1 MAAIRPLA
9 MAHVRFGAGRGE
21 TMVKGKR
28 GVRTPRRR
36 RGGCR
41 PPRVRVG
48 SVVSEFDSEKM
59 HVPSDS
65 FGGNSP
71 ERHVANSMRK
81 FFTFVAAK
89 IVLHQLEGVA
99 PESATPMEADRPGD
113 AQQGQA
119 EARRSAKRIQSDYQ
133 QLLDMLQNHPMKDE
147 QEWIQMLLQKNSML
161 GLRIM
166 EVRKAYAEID
176 FEWDNLRKV
185 SLSILDEGNDD
196 MMQWWVKQQYGEG
209 IQDEPSQEP

>member
-1 MAAIRPLA
+1 
-9 MAHVRFGAGRGE
+9 MAHVRLGAGRW
-21 TMVKGKR
+21 

-41 PPRVRVG
+41 RPRSGLV
-48 SVVSEFDSEKM
+48 SVVGEFDSEKM

-71 ERHVANSMRK
+71 ERHVAKSMRK

-113 AQQGQA
+113 AEQGQA

-209 IQDEPSQEP
+209 IQDKPSQEP

>member
-1 MAAIRPLA
+1 
-9 MAHVRFGAGRGE
+9 
-21 TMVKGKR
+21 
-28 GVRTPRRR
+28 
-36 RGGCR
+36 
-41 PPRVRVG
+41 
-48 SVVSEFDSEKM
+48 M

-71 ERHVANSMRK
+71 ERHVAKSMRK

-99 PESATPMEADRPGD
+99 PESASPLEADQPGD
-113 AQQGQA
+113 AQQGSA

-147 QEWIQMLLQKNSML
+147 HEWIQTLLHKNSML
-161 GLRIM
+161 GRRII

-176 FEWDNLRKV
+176 FEWDSLKKV
-185 SLSILDEGNDD
+185 SLSILDEGNDE
-196 MMQWWVKQQYGEG
+196 MMQWWVKQQYGEEARENPSK
-209 IQDEPSQEP
+209 EP